1 MLQKFLHYRTYV
13 FVGFLALVTAAIWV
27 AVSAATPS
35 GVLTV
40 AILDVGQGDSIFIE
54 SPTGQQLVIDG
65 GPGSALLQA
74 LPAVM
79 PLSDRSLD
87 AIVETHPDADHIG
100 GFVDLL
106 ARYTVDIFIKPGIAK
121 DTATARALEQ
131 EVADKKIPTYLAR
144 RGMWLELGGGA
155 ELHILSPDRDV
166 SRITKTNDGG
176 VVARLIY
183 GKTTLL
189 FMADV
194 SSAVES
200 RLVVQEGAGLK
211 SDILKVAHHGS
222 KYSSDNTFL
231 SAVSP
236 AAAVISVGKNS
247 YGHPTGQALSRIA
260 EHSGEI
266 LRTDQVG
273 TIVFVSDGEKF
284 IRK

>member
-1 MLQKFLHYRTYV
+1 MQKFWRYRSYF
-13 FVGFLALVTAAIWV
+13 FVGFLALFTSALWV
-27 AVSAATPS
+27 AVFAATPS

-40 AILDVGQGDSIFIE
+40 AVLDVGQGDSIYIE

-79 PLSDRSLD
+79 PMGDRSLD
-87 AIVETHPDADHIG
+87 AIVETHPDADHIS

-121 DTATARALEQ
+121 DTATARALER
-131 EVADKKIPTYLAR
+131 EVADKKISTYLAR

-155 ELHILSPDRDV
+155 ELHILSPERDV
-166 SRITKTNDGG
+166 SRITKTNDGA
-176 VVARLIY
+176 VVAHLVY
-183 GKTTLL
+183 GKTTML

-194 SSAVES
+194 SSAVEN
-200 RLVVQEGAGLK
+200 RLVLLDGTGLK

-222 KYSSDNTFL
+222 KYSSASAFL

-247 YGHPTGQALSRIA
+247 YGHPTDQALSRLA
-260 EHSGEI
+260 AYSGEI
-266 LRTDQVG
+266 LRTDQAG
-273 TIVFVSDGEKF
+273 TIVFVSDGENF
-284 IRK
+284 VRK